1 MHDLNLEKIYTF
13 YIFKSFS
20 SLQITFSFVTFVRN
34 FHSSRGLYSTL
45 SGLNVLNLFPF
56 ISRRNCNRIILPEFK
71 LHGFRF
77 SRQIFL
83 PFSLSIFF
91 RKIFQPSFFFMY
103 LFSSAIFH
111 LWLLSF
117 GFSFLKLYVGFE
129 AFTFLDT
136 LLSFFFSISFRKKYF
151 LQFLVSICLHVICII
166 FLLSSTSR
174 RRLLYS
180 SLRSY
185 HSPGLFH
192 RIYLNIN
199 FITSSIA
206 MNAEL

>member
-20 SLQITFSFVTFVRN
+20 SWQITFSFVTFVRN

-91 RKIFQPSFFFMY
+91 GKIFQPSFFLMY
-103 LFSSAIFH
+103 LLSSAIFH

-136 LLSFFFSISFRKKYF
+136 LLSFFFSISFRKNYF
-151 LQFLVSICLHVICII
+151 L
-166 FLLSSTSR
+166 
-174 RRLLYS
+174 
-180 SLRSY
+180 
-185 HSPGLFH
+185 
-192 RIYLNIN
+192 
-199 FITSSIA
+199 
-206 MNAEL
+206 